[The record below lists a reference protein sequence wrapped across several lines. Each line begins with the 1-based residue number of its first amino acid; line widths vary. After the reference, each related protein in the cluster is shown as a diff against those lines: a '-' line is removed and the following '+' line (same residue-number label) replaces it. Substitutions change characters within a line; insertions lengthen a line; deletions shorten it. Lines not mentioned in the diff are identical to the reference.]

1 MYVKYFT
8 AAYVYHLELECG
20 TTHYSNKPRGMP
32 RPKARKKRVKPES
45 HVSRAK
51 QSVSRVR
58 VYERREKEREKVEF
72 HHLKGR
78 EKEKERKRKRR
89 TNITCDDS

>member
-32 RPKARKKRVKPES
+32 RPKARKEESKTRESFIARKTERFACTSLRKKR
-45 HVSRAK
+45 
-51 QSVSRVR
+51 
-58 VYERREKEREKVEF
+58 EREREKVEF

-78 EKEKERKRKRR
+78 EKERKRKRR
-89 TNITCDDS
+89 PNITRDDDS